1 MILQPPP
8 KVNKPKRLNSAS
20 RTRSSFPVFV
30 KDHLI
35 DLSLSAIIAYFS
47 DKNNLP
53 GRSMATC
60 RANRAFVN

>member
-1 MILQPPP
+1 MMLQPPP
-8 KVNKPKRLNSAS
+8 KVNRPKRINSAS
-20 RTRSSFPVFV
+20 RIRISFPFFV
-30 KDHLI
+30 RDHLI
-35 DLSLSAIIAYFS
+35 DLSVSAIIAYFS